1 MWVPELWCVVCGT
14 LWFMDGAVC
23 VCGVCAHECGKWNGS
38 VCIWGVCLGR
48 VVYGEIGVCD

>member
-1 MWVPELWCVVCGT
+1 MWVPELWCVVCGM

-23 VCGVCAHECGKWNGS
+23 VCGVCVHECGKWNGS